1 MQHVVRSGSSLLLK
15 EWDEQ
20 CQVKWRDLVREQLK
34 MTIKFGENVIMDPK
48 KSNFSGVLRV
58 GAINSTDDVQM
69 LDKLV

>member
-1 MQHVVRSGSSLLLK
+1 MI
-15 EWDEQ
+15 
-20 CQVKWRDLVREQLK
+20 DLVREQLK